1 MDHAGF
7 VKWQKQKQQ
16 SANHAEIEQKRRCRH
31 RECQRVSDLRCPE
44 VAFRCGEEHAKLKK
58 EEAKENMGKTQSAQG
73 SGKDEQLYAAI
84 YAHEFSA
91 RVVQLEHDGRK
102 RAEAIVPRLWQL
114 LFRQLGTTSS
124 IRRMQK
130 VWGFHPFVPRAH
142 NALASIKR
150 CQSDSEQGQRPT
162 WIRSSESSGSRTTPA
177 TSSPRRRHRR
187 IQDEGCSTSSRSIS
201 PSPPSSWCVLGNIKG
216 EDVR

>member
-1 MDHAGF
+1 
-7 VKWQKQKQQ
+7 
-16 SANHAEIEQKRRCRH
+16 
-31 RECQRVSDLRCPE
+31 
-44 VAFRCGEEHAKLKK
+44 
-58 EEAKENMGKTQSAQG
+58 MGKLQSAQG
-73 SGKDEQLYAAI
+73 SGKDEQFYAAI

-124 IRRMQK
+124 IRRRQN

-187 IQDEGCSTSSRSIS
+187 FKRRDARRRREASHRHHQALGVCSAMSRGRMCVEGLLYSVAVGVEGESYNFPMHRRIFAVTRTHTNPTGSSSRIS
-201 PSPPSSWCVLGNIKG
+201 GVSHVVIDCASSVLR
-216 EDVR
+216 D